1 MMKPGKK
8 YRIAVVE
15 GNPDNVELLED
26 FLIASDYEV
35 DIFGNG
41 FDLLQVVEEE
51 NFDLFILN
59 VMLAGIDG
67 YDLCRRLKRFPKTR
81 LVPVIMLTALHDLEY
96 KKEGYNA
103 GADDYIGQPFKWSDL
118 SLKIA
123 ALLKLREIRDEYEAM
138 DNVLASLVKI
148 VEAKDVYTAGH
159 SERVAYLVSVMGQK
173 VGFSEEKVRLIHQ
186 AGILHDLGKINVD
199 SVILNKRGKLS
210 IEEFG
215 TVKQHPVIGADI
227 LLPMDKVKDIIPL
240 VRGHHE
246 KLDGSGYPDGL
257 AGDQISFATR
267 LLTVADIYDA
277 VTSERPYRSA
287 LERDQA
293 MELLREEVRAGR
305 LDGEAVS
312 LLDQV
317 VRKNSKR

>member
-1 MMKPGKK
+1 MKPGKK

-26 FLIASDYEV
+26 FLIASNYEV

-41 FDLLQVVEEE
+41 FDLLRVVEEE

-148 VEAKDVYTAGH
+148 VEAKDVILPAIQKEWHIWFQLWGKK
-159 SERVAYLVSVMGQK
+159 SVSV
-173 VGFSEEKVRLIHQ
+173 R
-186 AGILHDLGKINVD
+186 
-199 SVILNKRGKLS
+199 
-210 IEEFG
+210 
-215 TVKQHPVIGADI
+215 
-227 LLPMDKVKDIIPL
+227 
-240 VRGHHE
+240 
-246 KLDGSGYPDGL
+246 
-257 AGDQISFATR
+257 
-267 LLTVADIYDA
+267 
-277 VTSERPYRSA
+277 
-287 LERDQA
+287 
-293 MELLREEVRAGR
+293 
-305 LDGEAVS
+305 
-312 LLDQV
+312 
-317 VRKNSKR
+317 RK